1 MSESEISKHIK
12 RTYKIWKKPGI
23 NWKEKLSE
31 TIVEILI
38 IVFAVSLSLYLERW
52 REKQHDKQIE
62 RDFLTGLRYDL
73 TSDIAEMSGDANLY
87 TTEANA
93 FRYFYAARIY
103 SPDSVHAYKGT
114 LSDFTQLTPN
124 TNRYEALKSSGKL
137 DVIENA
143 QLLDNIANLYQ
154 DEIPGLIE
162 VFIRPFNEFKT
173 HELIPFLDNHLVIDS
188 NGNDNLEQ
196 VLKMPVARN
205 YLARWDYP
213 ERIASRYHQVI
224 NASRNI
230 ITLIDK
236 ELK

>member
-1 MSESEISKHIK
+1 MSESEVSKHIK

-23 NWKEKLSE
+23 NWKEKLTE

-52 REKQHDKQIE
+52 REKQHDRQIE
-62 RDFLTGLRYDL
+62 KDFLTGLRYDL
-73 TSDIAEMSGDANLY
+73 KSDIGEMSSDANFY

-93 FRYFYAARIY
+93 FRYFYSAKNY
-103 SPDSVHAYKGT
+103 SPDSVQVYKGT

-143 QLLDNIANLYQ
+143 ALLDSIADLYQ

-162 VFIRPFNEFKT
+162 VFIKPFNEFKSR
-173 HELIPFLDNHLVIDS
+173 ELIPFLDNHLVIDS
-188 NGNDNLEQ
+188 NGNNNLEQ
-196 VLKMPVARN
+196 VLKMSVARN
-205 YLARWDYP
+205 YLAKWDYP
-213 ERIASRYHQVI
+213 ERIAGKYHRVI
-224 NASRNI
+224 NASKNI
-230 ITLIDK
+230 INLIDK
-236 ELK
+236 ELQ